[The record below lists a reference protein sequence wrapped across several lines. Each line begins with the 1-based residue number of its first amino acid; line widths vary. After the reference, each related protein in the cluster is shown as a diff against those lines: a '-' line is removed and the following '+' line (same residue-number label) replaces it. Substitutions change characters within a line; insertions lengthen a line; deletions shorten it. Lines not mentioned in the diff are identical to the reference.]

1 MGMHTVTVEKLG
13 RSDKPAANRIAV
25 VVLGMHR
32 SGTSALTRVLSLLGC
47 DLPKTLMGTTPAN
60 ELGHWES
67 TLVAHLN
74 DEILSSAGSNWHDW
88 LSINPGWSASPKSAE
103 FKEKAVEV
111 VQAEFGTS
119 RFFVLKDPRI
129 CRLTPFWLE
138 VLKEA
143 GVDPAIIMP
152 VRNPLEVA
160 QSLASRDGLDP
171 ALGQLLWL
179 RHVLEAEAGSRGLLR
194 YHTTYDALM
203 ANWAKLAVGV
213 QEQLGISWP
222 RMSPMAS
229 EEIDDFLAK
238 GMRHYQE
245 SPASVSDNPLLSAWM
260 RESFDVFV
268 RWAEVGEDEADYKV
282 LDGIRQELDIS
293 VPAFARLVT
302 AGQRSAAI
310 AKQLDARLSEARDK
324 LGQAEATAAAQQA
337 QVEGLAQ
344 QLADAKAALATSQ
357 SNSEQKQQQLGE
369 ISGRLAEAQAEL
381 TRVQGEVQALQA
393 ALEEARGELS
403 QTQSAL
409 AQRSAEADD
418 VSDQLRR
425 ASESLAEAESARQRD
440 AERTGEE
447 IATLTRLLRD
457 KDEEC
462 RRAGD
467 ELSKL
472 RAEKGTL
479 EGRLA
484 ERFNELAVITR
495 LLTARESDLK
505 ESGEQVAWL
514 REVSSVLLNGSISRT
529 LKGRLAALMP
539 ARMRLSKQKERLK
552 NTGTFNPDAYLAANP
567 DVAQAGLDPLRH
579 YIEHGIAEGRPLA
592 VDSEL
597 GVTQGR
603 S

>member
-1 MGMHTVTVEKLG
+1 M
-13 RSDKPAANRIAV
+13 
-25 VVLGMHR
+25 
-32 SGTSALTRVLSLLGC
+32 
-47 DLPKTLMGTTPAN
+47 
-60 ELGHWES
+60 
-67 TLVAHLN
+67 
-74 DEILSSAGSNWHDW
+74 
-88 LSINPGWSASPKSAE
+88 
-103 FKEKAVEV
+103 
-111 VQAEFGTS
+111 
-119 RFFVLKDPRI
+119 
-129 CRLTPFWLE
+129 
-138 VLKEA
+138 
-143 GVDPAIIMP
+143 
-152 VRNPLEVA
+152 
-160 QSLASRDGLDP
+160 
-171 ALGQLLWL
+171 
-179 RHVLEAEAGSRGLLR
+179 
-194 YHTTYDALM
+194 
-203 ANWAKLAVGV
+203 
-213 QEQLGISWP
+213 
-222 RMSPMAS
+222 
-229 EEIDDFLAK
+229 
-238 GMRHYQE
+238 
-245 SPASVSDNPLLSAWM
+245 
-260 RESFDVFV
+260 
-268 RWAEVGEDEADYKV
+268 
-282 LDGIRQELDIS
+282 
-293 VPAFARLVT
+293 
-302 AGQRSAAI
+302 
-310 AKQLDARLSEARDK
+310 
-324 LGQAEATAAAQQA
+324 
-337 QVEGLAQ
+337 
-344 QLADAKAALATSQ
+344 
-357 SNSEQKQQQLGE
+357 
-369 ISGRLAEAQAEL
+369 
-381 TRVQGEVQALQA
+381 QALQA